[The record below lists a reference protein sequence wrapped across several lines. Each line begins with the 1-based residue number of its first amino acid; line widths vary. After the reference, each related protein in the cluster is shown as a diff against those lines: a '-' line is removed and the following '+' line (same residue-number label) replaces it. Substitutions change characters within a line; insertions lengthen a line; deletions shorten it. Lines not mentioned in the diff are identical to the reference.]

1 MACAKARACSVRADH
16 LPLRNQRQSLS
27 GRRGAAEEAREP
39 EPRSASVEEERARRS
54 KKKGGSSAHLAQR
67 CLQGRSRLEQVVSQL
82 RPPPERAPLRH
93 LTPLPVSVRAVPAVS
108 VLA

>member
-1 MACAKARACSVRADH
+1 M
-16 LPLRNQRQSLS
+16 
-27 GRRGAAEEAREP
+27 
-39 EPRSASVEEERARRS
+39 EEERARRS

-108 VLA
+108 VLARLRPIMCAWLCMFRLCACACVRGNGWGGG